1 MIITNEEL
9 KEILIS
15 KNILEESTWNEI
27 ENEAKKLNIS
37 PINLIINRRFI
48 DKNYLANLI
57 SEYLGVE
64 RANLRGISIPSSV
77 LKYVP
82 EQIAINKKVI
92 PVKEEGSNLYVAM
105 VDPRDQETISLLYN
119 ITNKNIVPLFAMED
133 EIQKALANYQILY
146 REKYQELLNKE
157 LAQTTSV
164 AFLSEEEKSLSAT
177 RLVDN
182 LLNYAMG
189 LNASDIHIEV
199 FSNYSLIRFRIDG
212 VLREIMKLPKDL
224 HPGIIA
230 RIKVLSK
237 LQLDEHFRPQDGRF
251 KTKLGDFEF
260 DIRVSIIPTMYG
272 EKAVLRLLAS
282 HFRPTSLAELGMDE
296 EMQKLMEKAMS
307 KTYGMILSTGPT
319 GSGKTTTLYTILQL
333 LNKPEVN
340 ISTIEDPIEYELER
354 INQVQI
360 NPAVDLTFATGLR
373 AFLRQDPDIIM
384 VGEIRDYETADIAIQ
399 AALTGHL
406 ILSTLHTNDA
416 PTAVPRLI
424 DLGVPP
430 YLIASTLTLVM
441 AQRLVRK
448 ICLNCVYTL
457 EITEAQKQLILEQL
471 RISGLTDEE
480 IKNIEIPDYL
490 YKGSGCDFCGNSG
503 YSGRTGIFEMF
514 FVDDE
519 IADYLS
525 KKDFNL
531 VTFRS
536 ILKEKGFRTMFQD
549 GLNKIIA
556 GVTTL
561 EEVLRVIKE

>member
-9 KEILIS
+9 KSILLS
-15 KNILEESTWNEI
+15 KNILDESTWEEV

-37 PINLIINRRFI
+37 VITLLINRRFI
-48 DKNYLANLI
+48 DKDYLALLI

-64 RANLRGISIPSSV
+64 RANLKGVSIPANI

-82 EQIAINKKVI
+82 EQIAITKKLI
-92 PVKEEGSNLYVAM
+92 PIKEEEGNLYVAM
-105 VDPRDQETISLLYN
+105 ANPRDQETISLLFN
-119 ITNKNIVPLFAMED
+119 ITNKRIIPMFAMED
-133 EIQKALANYQILY
+133 EVQKALVNYQALY
-146 REKYQELLNKE
+146 REKYQELLNQE
-157 LAQTTSV
+157 VSQTLRV
-164 AFLSEEEKSLSAT
+164 FASEEERIMSAT

-199 FSNYSLIRFRIDG
+199 FSDYSLIRFRVDG
-212 VLREIMKLPKDL
+212 ILREIMRLPKDM
-224 HPGIIA
+224 HPSIIA

-260 DIRVSIIPTMYG
+260 DIRVSIVPTMYG

-296 EMQKLMEKAMS
+296 EAQKLMEKAMS

-360 NPAVDLTFATGLR
+360 NPAVNLTFASGLR

-384 VGEIRDYETADIAIQ
+384 VGEIRDYETADIAVQ

-416 PTAVPRLI
+416 PTTVPRLI

-430 YLIASTLTLVM
+430 YLVASTLTLVM

-448 ICLNCVYTL
+448 ICINCIYTE

-471 RISGLTDEE
+471 RASGLTEE
-480 IKNIEIPDYL
+480 ELKNFEMPKYL
-490 YKGSGCDFCGNSG
+490 YKGRGCEFCGNSG
-503 YSGRTGIFEMF
+503 YSGRTGVFEMF

-525 KKDFNL
+525 RKDFSL
-531 VTFRS
+531 VVFKD
-536 ILKEKGFRTMFQD
+536 ILKKKGFKTMFQD
-549 GLNKIIA
+549 GLNKAIA
-556 GVTTL
+556 GITTL

>member
-9 KEILIS
+9 KSILLS
-15 KNILEESTWNEI
+15 KNILDESTWEEV

-37 PINLIINRRFI
+37 VITLLINRRFI
-48 DKNYLANLI
+48 DKDYLALLI

-64 RANLRGISIPSSV
+64 RANLKGVSIPANI

-82 EQIAINKKVI
+82 EQIAITKKLI
-92 PVKEEGSNLYVAM
+92 PIKEEEGNLYVAM
-105 VDPRDQETISLLYN
+105 ANPRDQETISLLFN
-119 ITNKNIVPLFAMED
+119 ITNKRIIPMFAMED
-133 EIQKALANYQILY
+133 EVQKALVNYQALY
-146 REKYQELLNKE
+146 REKYQELLNQE
-157 LAQTTSV
+157 VSQTLRV
-164 AFLSEEEKSLSAT
+164 FASEEERIMSAT

-199 FSNYSLIRFRIDG
+199 FSDYSLIRFRVDG
-212 VLREIMKLPKDL
+212 ILREIMRLPKDM
-224 HPGIIA
+224 HPSIIA

-260 DIRVSIIPTMYG
+260 DIRVSIVPTMYG

-296 EMQKLMEKAMS
+296 EAQKLMEKAMS

-360 NPAVDLTFATGLR
+360 NPAVNLTFASGLR

-384 VGEIRDYETADIAIQ
+384 VGEIRDYETADIAVQ

-416 PTAVPRLI
+416 PTTVPRLI

-430 YLIASTLTLVM
+430 YLVASTLTLVM

-448 ICLNCVYTL
+448 ICINCIYTE

-471 RISGLTDEE
+471 RASGLTEE
-480 IKNIEIPDYL
+480 ELKNFEMPKYL
-490 YKGSGCDFCGNSG
+490 YKGRGCEFCGNSG
-503 YSGRTGIFEMF
+503 YSGRTGVFEMF

-525 KKDFNL
+525 RKDFSL
-531 VTFRS
+531 VVFKD
-536 ILKEKGFRTMFQD
+536 ILKKKGFKTMFQD
-549 GLNKIIA
+549 GLNKVVA
-556 GVTTL
+556 GITTL